1 MRPSIGTVP
10 SLPVLSVSQL
20 AGRIRASLEDG
31 FAVVWVAGE
40 ISNLRIPP
48 SGHFYFSLKD
58 ERSQISAVM
67 FRSAS
72 RFLEFLPKD
81 GMEVVVQGRIGLY
94 EQRGDL
100 QIYAEKMDP
109 LGLGGIQLA
118 LAQLKERLQAE
129 GLFDAERKRPLP
141 AWPRTVGV
149 VTALTGAVVHDIVT
163 TLRSRMPSVRILV
176 RPVRV
181 QGDQAPADIVGAL
194 GDLATQPQVDVVI
207 VGRGG
212 GSLEDLWAFNDERVV
227 RAMADA
233 ATPVVSAV
241 GHETDFTLAD
251 LVADVRAPTPTA
263 AAALVVPDARELAR
277 RIAVVQAALS
287 RGFRGQLDRR
297 RDRLSGAKRRLRDP
311 RQSLATQRLR
321 VDELAERGRRALE
334 GIKRLAEQRCRAT
347 TGRLHAVSPL
357 AVLRR
362 GYSIVQRDDDG
373 QVIRRSQDLIRDET
387 LRVTFAEGSARVRV
401 EDRRD

>member
-1 MRPSIGTVP
+1 MQPSIGTAP
-10 SLPVLSVSQL
+10 SLPVLSVSEL
-20 AGRIRASLEDG
+20 AGRIRASLEDR

-40 ISNLRIPP
+40 ISNFRIPP

-67 FRSAS
+67 FRSANRS
-72 RFLEFLPKD
+72 LQFRPKD
-81 GMEVVVQGRIGLY
+81 GLEVVVQGRIGLY

-100 QIYAEKMDP
+100 QIYVEKLDP
-109 LGLGGIQLA
+109 QGLGGIQLA

-181 QGDQAPADIVGAL
+181 QGDQAPADIVAAL
-194 GDLATQPQVDVVI
+194 GDLATQPEVDVVI

-227 RAMADA
+227 RAIADA
-233 ATPVVSAV
+233 PAPIVSAV

-251 LVADVRAPTPTA
+251 LVADLRAPTPTA
-263 AAALVVPDARELAR
+263 AATVVVPDARELAR
-277 RIAVVQAALS
+277 RVATVQVALLH
-287 RGFRGQLDRR
+287 RFRGQLDRR
-297 RDRLSGAKRRLRDP
+297 RDRLSAAQRRLRDP
-311 RQSLATQRLR
+311 RRSLATQRLR

-334 GIKRLAEQRCRAT
+334 GIMRMAEQRCRAT
-347 TGRLHAVSPL
+347 TDRLHAVSPL

-362 GYSIVQRDDDG
+362 GYSIVQRDVDG
-373 QVIRRSQDLIRDET
+373 QVVRSSRDLTRDET